1 MKLRSSRRLTRS
13 SDHRAKA
20 RAFTREIVAR
30 VSSRLPSS
38 GTRPFVLRSNRR
50 SGRELAHSCINFGL
64 VSCPWNQ
71 NHTQLLQDLAFHN
84 LRVQNWDLR
93 LQNYPQV
100 SEIMIHIEVVQETLP
115 FHRAYFESVVSAL
128 RVRENANFLPQNAS
142 PSVAISRLCADLASF
157 GTLWVLSKCMGN
169 GIKYLAL
176 NVGSPWAKVTLSLLW
191 QGETS
196 KSSKPSLH
204 GKH

>member
-128 RVRENANFLPQNAS
+128 RVRESMCFHWSCLPPTDDRIKTPISSLRMPPQVWPYHVCVQILRRSAHSGCSRNAWAMVSNTLP
-142 PSVAISRLCADLASF
+142 
-157 GTLWVLSKCMGN
+157 
-169 GIKYLAL
+169 
-176 NVGSPWAKVTLSLLW
+176 
-191 QGETS
+191 
-196 KSSKPSLH
+196 
-204 GKH
+204 